1 MTNSASQA
9 TCAPFEHSLGIIRQA
24 SMEIL
29 LLLGIHTAEGKE
41 PRWFMEQLEQA
52 RLNLGGWGAVAKKL
66 RINDAQLSQFMLQ
79 LRHLQQQV
87 PQYDSGQ
94 EVSEN
99 QLIAALR
106 FVTSLEQLRQQQ
118 PLLLYQTELEEPDQ
132 EAHLEAQRQLRAI
145 ELTLKA
151 LIARAWPDR
160 ASLNPYLKQHF
171 GPDRLRQWVKQGE
184 DQHALEGMLFS
195 ELALMVVDKKL
206 FARHYVSIFN
216 DASALTLFVEPRT
229 TLRMFLNDC
238 RLARNEVIA
247 RQPLTSA
254 RLMLL
259 NVQYQQIVR
268 PIQRAYAEKR
278 TRVNPASFLLADERE
293 LRHFWQI
300 ARLKDRQAGG
310 DKHEI
315 SESIEPPRKRPPRT
329 PEERDQLISGVLW
342 GGVCVM
348 TLAILA
354 GAFWLFSTL
363 PPGSGAAQSPAIAQD
378 EPPREAPSARET
390 ITHMG
395 ITWDTYNMRAAID
408 RNDTRGTA
416 LFLQGGMNWQLAWT
430 EQAFAARHTEVLQ
443 LLLRYSALMDEVK
456 PCRRFITTLSHAMS
470 SGAPLTAMH
479 KTYLQTFCTVPAVVT
494 RQEYDT
500 EQARL
505 RAQAR
510 PSADNNKWLKI
521 QSAIYD
527 AIH

>member
-9 TCAPFEHSLGIIRQA
+9 TRAPFEHSLGIIRQA
-24 SMEIL
+24 SIEIL
-29 LLLGIHTAEGKE
+29 LLLGIHTTEGKE

-79 LRHLQQQV
+79 LRHLQQHV

-99 QLIAALR
+99 QLLAALR
-106 FVTSLEQLRQQQ
+106 FVTSLEHLRQQQ
-118 PLLLYQTELEEPDQ
+118 PLLTYQTELEDPDQ

-160 ASLNPYLKQHF
+160 ASLNHYLKQNF
-171 GPDRLRQWVKQGE
+171 GPDRLRQWLKQGE

-206 FARHYVSIFN
+206 FARHYVRIFN
-216 DASALTLFVEPRT
+216 DASALTLFAESRT
-229 TLRMFLNDC
+229 TLRMFLDDC

-254 RLMLL
+254 QLMLL

-293 LRHFWQI
+293 LRQFWET

-329 PEERDQLISGVLW
+329 PEEREQLISGTLW
-342 GGVCVM
+342 AGVGVM

-354 GAFWLFSTL
+354 GAFWLFSS
-363 PPGSGAAQSPAIAQD
+363 PSPGSDNGQAPAMAQD

-390 ITHMG
+390 LNHMG
-395 ITWDTYNMRAAID
+395 ITWDAFTMRAAIE
-408 RNDTRGTA
+408 RNDTRVTA
-416 LFLQGGMNWQLAWT
+416 LFLQGGMN
-430 EQAFAARHTEVLQ
+430 
-443 LLLRYSALMDEVK
+443 
-456 PCRRFITTLSHAMS
+456 
-470 SGAPLTAMH
+470 
-479 KTYLQTFCTVPAVVT
+479 
-494 RQEYDT
+494 
-500 EQARL
+500 
-505 RAQAR
+505 
-510 PSADNNKWLKI
+510 
-521 QSAIYD
+521 
-527 AIH
+527 